1 MKYVK
6 NTIILIG
13 LILTLVIYGCIPKP
27 EAEIIPAT
35 ATEQSAVDIESEI
48 SDIDKELADLNL
60 SELDELDKE
69 LAELEQ
75 LT

>member
-1 MKYVK
+1 M
-6 NTIILIG
+6 NTTIIFLG
-13 LILTLVIYGCIPKP
+13 LILTLVISGCIPKP
-27 EAEIIPAT
+27 EAEITPASP
-35 ATEQSAVDIESEI
+35 TEQSATEIESDI
-48 SDIDKELADLNL
+48 SDIDKELSDLNL